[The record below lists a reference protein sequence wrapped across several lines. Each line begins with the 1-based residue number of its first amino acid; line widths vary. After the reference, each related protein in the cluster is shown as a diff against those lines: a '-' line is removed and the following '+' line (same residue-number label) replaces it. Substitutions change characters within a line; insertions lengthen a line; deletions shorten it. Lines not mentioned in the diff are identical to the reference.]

1 LDGLRPG
8 LPNNSTQATF
18 NVALVHTWEGKPM
31 YERNLLSAIEVL
43 QQTIIYLD
51 SHTDL
56 SLRETHVSTRA
67 KQALQML
74 LEIRNAVNW

>member
-1 LDGLRPG
+1 
-8 LPNNSTQATF
+8 
-18 NVALVHTWEGKPM
+18 M